1 MQQQP
6 NPMERLSHV
15 LASKYNCTGPR
26 YTSYPTAPQFSETF
40 PLDGYLRDAASG
52 PKNADAPMSLYVHIP
67 FCRDICYYC
76 ACNKIVTREEGAGR
90 KYLDHLS
97 KELQLLE
104 SLSYKS
110 RPITQLHWGGG
121 TPTYL
126 DNAEL
131 TELMHMLSRN
141 FKLRDDDSREYSVE
155 IDPRNVPADK
165 IALLKGLGFNRISMG
180 IQDFDPLVQ
189 KSINRLQPYREIE
202 KLVAEVRSHD
212 FSSLSFDLIYGLPYQ
227 DLDTMQNTVAKVVQ
241 LKPER
246 IACYSYAHMP
256 DRFPTQR
263 SLDRMSL
270 PSPEQKLALQALVAD
285 QLQAHGYVHIGM
297 DHYALPTDD
306 LAVAQRHGK
315 LQRNFQGYTVQMAE
329 DLLGLGVSAISQIG
343 DYYLQ
348 NERDL
353 DTYYRRLENSEL
365 PIQKGFIMS
374 AQDRLHKHII
384 MSLIC
389 NLKLDI
395 NLCNSL
401 FGIDFQRDF
410 SKQLPLLQDMAVDGL
425 VTVESDQIR
434 VTDAGRPFLR
444 NICMLFDEYLH
455 TDVICTSNP
464 KQYSATT

>member
-1 MQQQP
+1 
-6 NPMERLSHV
+6 
-15 LASKYNCTGPR
+15 
-26 YTSYPTAPQFSETF
+26 
-40 PLDGYLRDAASG
+40 
-52 PKNADAPMSLYVHIP
+52 
-67 FCRDICYYC
+67 
-76 ACNKIVTREEGAGR
+76 
-90 KYLDHLS
+90 
-97 KELQLLE
+97 
-104 SLSYKS
+104 
-110 RPITQLHWGGG
+110 
-121 TPTYL
+121 
-126 DNAEL
+126 
-131 TELMHMLSRN
+131 
-141 FKLRDDDSREYSVE
+141 
-155 IDPRNVPADK
+155 
-165 IALLKGLGFNRISMG
+165 
-180 IQDFDPLVQ
+180 
-189 KSINRLQPYREIE
+189 
-202 KLVAEVRSHD
+202 
-212 FSSLSFDLIYGLPYQ
+212 
-227 DLDTMQNTVAKVVQ
+227 
-241 LKPER
+241 
-246 IACYSYAHMP
+246 
-256 DRFPTQR
+256 
-263 SLDRMSL
+263 
-270 PSPEQKLALQALVAD
+270 
-285 QLQAHGYVHIGM
+285 
-297 DHYALPTDD
+297 
-306 LAVAQRHGK
+306 
-315 LQRNFQGYTVQMAE
+315 MAE